1 MGLLPLPDGSQQVED
16 AVANPAGVSA
26 VGGARLADASAEAS
40 AKAEAVGGGGGF
52 RLFWWL
58 SLVIIVADQIT
69 KAIVRAKLPLYESVP
84 VIDGLVD
91 FIHVPNSGVAFG
103 LLNDLALDVRV
114 KALLTSALAA
124 LALIGIGFY
133 ARHVRHHERV
143 ARVGLSLILGG
154 AVGNLIDRLRTGHVV
169 DFVDV
174 YWGNW
179 HFWAFNVADASIT
192 IGATLVFIDLLL
204 VNRHAPNPV

>member
-1 MGLLPLPDGSQQVED
+1 VSL
-16 AVANPAGVSA
+16 AVV
-26 VGGARLADASAEAS
+26 V
-40 AKAEAVGGGGGF
+40 V
-52 RLFWWL
+52 
-58 SLVIIVADQIT
+58 DQIT

-84 VIDGLVD
+84 VIGGLVD

-114 KALLTSALAA
+114 KAMLTSALAA

-143 ARVGLSLILGG
+143 ARAGLSLILGG
-154 AVGNLIDRLRTGHVV
+154 AVGNLIDRLRSGYVV

-174 YWGNW
+174 YWGGW

-204 VNRHAPNPV
+204 VSRHHAPHPV